1 MVTSGYTEHL
11 GQFLPAEASGRP
23 SFRLHGSPELTVFAA
38 LPKGESYLGIH
49 MRTLQSCTVAGVTAA
64 IALLS
69 ACDNKP
75 AEAPAAPVA
84 EAAPVAS
91 PPPPP
96 TAEVVLAGLDKA
108 GLCELLGNALS
119 AKGKV
124 VTADGCTAT
133 AGASDITLATAD
145 GVTTLPAAFVSDG
158 SSVTVTAANAS
169 PIAVADA
176 RGGFSNVGMVFAGY
190 APAAGLCMQVE
201 YFAPDGSSNSLF
213 VWRNGEPV
221 RVQFDLNKHETKLI
235 QTYFPEP
242 VIAAGKSGAFAVYRR
257 EPGLIL
263 KTVNFLD
270 CSKVPPPEP
279 K

>member
-1 MVTSGYTEHL
+1 
-11 GQFLPAEASGRP
+11 
-23 SFRLHGSPELTVFAA
+23 
-38 LPKGESYLGIH
+38 
-49 MRTLQSCTVAGVTAA
+49 MRTLQSCTVASLAVA

-69 ACDNKP
+69 ACDSKP
-75 AEAPAAPVA
+75 ADLPAAPEAAAAPAA
-84 EAAPVAS
+84 

-96 TAEVVLAGLDKA
+96 TVEAVLAGLDKA
-108 GLCELLGNALS
+108 GLCVLLGNALS
-119 AKGKV
+119 PKGEP
-124 VTADGCTAT
+124 VTTDGCTAT
-133 AGASDITLATAD
+133 AGASELTLATAD
-145 GVTTLPAAFVSDG
+145 GASTLPAAFVSDG

-176 RGGFSNVGMVFAGY
+176 RGGFSDVGMVFAGY
-190 APAAGLCMQVE
+190 APVAGLCMQVE
-201 YFAPDGSSNSLF
+201 YFAPNGSSNSLF
-213 VWRNGEPV
+213 VWRIGEPV

-235 QTYFPEP
+235 QTYFSEP
-242 VIAAGKSGAFAVYRR
+242 VIAGGKSGAFAVYRR